1 MTEFCLQADKQN
13 CYLAIGISHYVQWR
27 MSTLPVS
34 AADTEGL
41 HVNGVT
47 YTRKHSYFFLFVMDT
62 EVDTDGSNKA
72 NSKAANCVSPW
83 SFNTPHLKP

>member
-1 MTEFCLQADKQN
+1 
-13 CYLAIGISHYVQWR
+13 

-34 AADTEGL
+34 AADIEGL

-62 EVDTDGSNKA
+62 EVDTDGSNKKA
-72 NSKAANCVSPW
+72 NYKAANCVSPR
-83 SFNTPHLKP
+83 SFNTPHLK